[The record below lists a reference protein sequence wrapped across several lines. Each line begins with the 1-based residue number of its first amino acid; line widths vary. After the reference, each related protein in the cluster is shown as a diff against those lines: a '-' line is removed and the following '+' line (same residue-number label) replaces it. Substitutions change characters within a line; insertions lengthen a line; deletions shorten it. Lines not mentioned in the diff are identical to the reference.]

1 MEEDAGTEYVR
12 EVVRTPVFEEGEIGE
27 LVVDGKEVI
36 FRVLVVDGCDG
47 PLYKWIILG
56 ALDGRVDDVLGGCWT
71 PPRREEEPASTRHAT
86 QLGSPNGDCEEEHSP
101 VCKLDER
108 MAVWR
113 RHRCSRPK
121 QWRGGW
127 LQRGQTN

>member
-1 MEEDAGTEYVR
+1 MEEDAGAEYVR

-56 ALDGRVDDVLGGCWT
+56 ALDGGVDNVLGGSWA
-71 PPRREEEPASTRHAT
+71 PPRREEEPARTRHAT
-86 QLGSPNGDCEEEHSP
+86 RLSSPKRRLG
-101 VCKLDER
+101 
-108 MAVWR
+108 R
-113 RHRCSRPK
+113 RGLTC
-121 QWRGGW
+121 
-127 LQRGQTN
+127 L